1 MKNAGN
7 KRPILILLALAII
20 LFSGMALGSTFAS
33 QVNKTDGQDQ
43 LDATDGK
50 YNVVVKYHDG
60 TGYTKSLDDKTPVLT
75 KDILWCPGYTKI
87 VYFQLTNEE
96 AFPVECTLTMTAK
109 ESDLNQALTYAVLG
123 NLQPDSAN
131 HPKSWKE
138 VTAEKSQLESG
149 KQVAIIKEA
158 TLVDDTSQYCA
169 IAIHMDE
176 NAGNQYLNKSV
187 DIDFQLVINANYKPS
202 ETPASSAQF

>member
-33 QVNKTDGQDQ
+33 QVNKTDRQ
-43 LDATDGK
+43 LETPDGK

-60 TGYTKSLDDKTPVLT
+60 TGYNKSLDNKTPVLT
-75 KDILWCPGYTKI
+75 KDIIWCPGYTKI
-87 VYFQLTNEE
+87 VYFQLANKE

-123 NLQPDSAN
+123 NLQPNSAN

-138 VTAEKSQLESG
+138 VTAEKSQLKARES
-149 KQVAIIKEA
+149 VAIIKEA
-158 TLVDDTSQYCA
+158 TLVGDGKQYCA

-187 DIDFQLVINANYKPS
+187 DIDFQLVINANYKPNDIP
-202 ETPASSAQF
+202 TPSDQF